1 MKNFV
6 STKWLQNH
14 LEDEN
19 MVIVDCRGDLLKDS
33 YGEEIYKKGHIK
45 NAVFAD
51 LKKVMSSEEKEHGG
65 RNPLPSL
72 ENFKENLE
80 KLGIR
85 KNTLVVVYDELKIA
99 GAARFCWMLRYIGH
113 TNNYVLDGGIGK
125 WSKEN
130 RKLYIEEN
138 ISKENSIKKNSSEE
152 KDSKEKL
159 DIRNEE
165 FNISLK
171 EEIKADM
178 NYIKDNM
185 NKDLILVDSRTNI
198 RYKGIEEPIDKKA
211 GHIPGAQNF
220 YWKDM
225 LKKDD
230 TIDENKVKEKFL
242 SLKKYSN
249 IAVYC
254 GSGIDATFNF
264 LLLDEL
270 GIKSRVYVGSWSD
283 WITYKNNPIE

>member
-6 STKWLQNH
+6 STKWLQDH

-19 MVIVDCRGDLLKDS
+19 IVIVDCRGDLLKDS

-51 LKKVMSSEEKEHGG
+51 LKEVMSSEEKEHGG
-65 RNPLPSL
+65 RNPLPDV
-72 ENFKENLE
+72 EDFKRSIE
-80 KLGIR
+80 KLGIN
-85 KNTLVVVYDELKIA
+85 KNTLVVAYDELKIA
-99 GAARFCWMLRYIGH
+99 GAARFCWMLRYVGH
-113 TNNYVLDGGIGK
+113 TNNYVLDGGINK
-125 WSKEN
+125 WFTEN

-138 ISKENSIKKNSSEE
+138 N
-152 KDSKEKL
+152 SKEKL
-159 DIRNEE
+159 DITNGD
-165 FNISLK
+165 FNISLN
-171 EEIKADM
+171 EEIKADV

-185 NKDLILVDSRTNI
+185 KKDLILVDSRTNI

-211 GHIPGAQNF
+211 GHIPGAKNI

-225 LKKDD
+225 LKEDG
-230 TIDENKVKEKFL
+230 TVDENKVRENFL
-242 SLKKYSN
+242 PLKDYSN

-264 LLLDEL
+264 LLLDEV
-270 GIKSRVYVGSWSD
+270 GIKARVYAGSWSD
-283 WITYKNNPIE
+283 WITYKDNPIDHK

>member
-19 MVIVDCRGDLLKDS
+19 IVIVDCRGDLLKDS
-33 YGEEIYKKGHIK
+33 YGEEVYKKGHIK

-65 RNPLPSL
+65 RNPLPDT
-72 ENFKENLE
+72 EDFKRSIE
-80 KLGIR
+80 KLGIN
-85 KNTLVVVYDELKIA
+85 KNTLVVAYDELKIA
-99 GAARFCWMLRYIGH
+99 GAARFCWMLRYVGH
-113 TNNYVLDGGIGK
+113 TNNYVLDGGINK
-125 WSKEN
+125 WITEN

-138 ISKENSIKKNSSEE
+138 R
-152 KDSKEKL
+152 SKEKL
-159 DIRNEE
+159 DITNGE
-165 FNISLK
+165 FSISLN
-171 EEIKADM
+171 EEIKADV

-185 NKDLILVDSRTNI
+185 KKDLILVDSRTNI
-198 RYKGIEEPIDKKA
+198 RYEGIEEPIDKRA
-211 GHIPGAQNF
+211 GHIPGAKNV

-225 LKKDD
+225 LKEDGAV
-230 TIDENKVKEKFL
+230 DENKVRENFL
-242 SLKKYSN
+242 PLKDYSN

-264 LLLDEL
+264 LLLDEV
-270 GIKSRVYVGSWSD
+270 GIKARVYAGSWSD
-283 WITYKNNPIE
+283 WITYKDNPIDHK

>member
-6 STKWLQNH
+6 STKWLQDH

-19 MVIVDCRGDLLKDS
+19 IVIVDCRGDLLKDS

-65 RNPLPSL
+65 RNPLPDI
-72 ENFKENLE
+72 EDFKRSIE
-80 KLGIR
+80 KLGIN
-85 KNTLVVVYDELKIA
+85 KNTLVVAYDELRIA
-99 GAARFCWMLRYIGH
+99 GAARFCWMLRYVGH
-113 TNNYVLDGGIGK
+113 TNNYVLDGGINK
-125 WSKEN
+125 WITEN

-138 ISKENSIKKNSSEE
+138 N
-152 KDSKEKL
+152 SKEKL
-159 DIRNEE
+159 DIKNEN
-165 FNISLK
+165 FNISLN
-171 EEIKADM
+171 EEIKADV

-185 NKDLILVDSRTNI
+185 KKDLILVDSRTNI
-198 RYKGIEEPIDKKA
+198 RYEGIEEPIDKKA
-211 GHIPGAQNF
+211 GHIPGAKNV

-225 LKKDD
+225 LKEGG
-230 TIDENKVKEKFL
+230 TVDENKVRENFL
-242 SLKKYSN
+242 PLKAYTN

-264 LLLDEL
+264 LLLDEV
-270 GIKSRVYVGSWSD
+270 GIKARVYAGSWSD
-283 WITYKNNPIE
+283 WITYKDNPIDHK

>member
-19 MVIVDCRGDLLKDS
+19 IVIVDCRGDLLKDS
-33 YGEEIYKKGHIK
+33 YGEEVYKKGHIK

-65 RNPLPSL
+65 RNPLPDT
-72 ENFKENLE
+72 EDFKRSIE
-80 KLGIR
+80 KLGIN
-85 KNTLVVVYDELKIA
+85 KNTLVVAYDELKIA
-99 GAARFCWMLRYIGH
+99 GAARFCWMLRYVGH
-113 TNNYVLDGGIGK
+113 TNNYVLDGGINK
-125 WSKEN
+125 WITEN

-138 ISKENSIKKNSSEE
+138 R
-152 KDSKEKL
+152 SKEKL
-159 DIRNEE
+159 DITNGE
-165 FNISLK
+165 FSISLN
-171 EEIKADM
+171 EEIKADV

-185 NKDLILVDSRTNI
+185 KKDLILVDSRTNI
-198 RYKGIEEPIDKKA
+198 RYEGIEEPIDKKA
-211 GHIPGAQNF
+211 GHIPGAKSI

-225 LKKDD
+225 FREDGAVDEDKVRENFLPLKDY
-230 TIDENKVKEKFL
+230 T
-242 SLKKYSN
+242 N

-264 LLLDEL
+264 LLLDEV
-270 GIKSRVYVGSWSD
+270 GIKARVYAGSWSD
-283 WITYKNNPIE
+283 WITYEENPINAK